1 MMLLDINNGRSLNE
15 AMARRGSILVLVLGI
30 LAMMAVLA
38 AVYMAIGVGDQRSA
52 KALETRQE
60 QQAVAP
66 VVGQYIAGVIGKDRM
81 ARVWRAGSNDSGVIS
96 QAYRET
102 TDFPYTDY
110 TRLSI
115 PELTG
120 IVPSQRDIYRFNPE
134 GTHPVQWPGMPLF
147 NPDPRVGDDPY
158 LASTEPTFLGAPGER
173 EEPVDPRL
181 WWLDNRDWAQISNL
195 APDGLPVNL
204 FAIRNNINADRGIL
218 NPEEMSYWLSLIKR
232 RNSGSGSSQLRA
244 TDATSGE
251 THIPGFFMNP
261 IEMRN
266 RPYFWTMNQRNL
278 FFPIGQGF
286 TMYDPSGSTV
296 AGWGSPYYPDYQYAD
311 ADGDS
316 FADSRWFELKDSTI
330 LGREINLLS
339 NSGDYRMFFAAR
351 VIDLSALVNV
361 NTASDGSVAPTSQ
374 TPLGATPAEVDI
386 RRLLTM
392 EDAASSYLSNVDN
405 RSGMALSYS
414 SISRPMNAGGPN
426 VDDPASDYSF
436 YAWAEPEP
444 ETRDPVLGVSNAA
457 WVGWFGYDALHRS
470 FGVPADLWSSS
481 PSSTLPT
488 DVRGVVLPDLASYD
502 AGFDLFPV
510 SPFEF
515 TYALESQG
523 ENFLTLTDMDRRALT
538 RSQRYLEVGIM
549 NPIEP
554 DDRPFGQ
561 DTQSLRFGTELFGLA
576 DLSEL
581 LTYRGLNDPAS
592 TSRLESAIDGRYE
605 DGLTDPLL
613 TTRRFGPMRANRAL
627 AYERYGHDDTIRG
640 SEFGLSTGPDG
651 IVDADALALM
661 ALSPRLRMTTLSGG
675 ADLTGVSPLTGP
687 TSQFGSRLQ
696 AQESKR
702 LFKDVAQSVLSS
714 FGVYRRAL
722 APYSNID
729 SSWDLPGTANYEQ
742 YRTLFYGYGGPEL
755 ALRASA
761 HLAVNLRD
769 QYDEDRVPTVAT
781 IALTN
786 PSGIAFFDTPPT
798 NPEDAS
804 ITNDQRRLWPGWV
817 MGNQL
822 SLSESDA
829 NNQGVGQIEADFV
842 NVYGI
847 EPQPFIVEAM
857 SINVYTDAPRISSLP
872 SGEPNGDVDYN
883 PASCTNP
890 PPGGV
895 ESRNVEI
902 TIGGRLKSSDWTA
915 GKTLWEAN
923 ADFVM
928 QVFAVKLHNPFNVP
942 IVLGRGAAGPLQNC
956 EPSIDTGPMAFDYY
970 IEFGGRHFKLAQY
983 IPPNPL
989 DTDPRYRLAPVTINP
1004 GSSRVFYVLAQEDE
1018 EALAAR
1024 WERYVNAYG
1033 GIGQTVR
1040 FTDIQDWLET
1050 QFEMT
1055 ELSGADNPVWIRR
1068 FNPETGLINNLTGPC
1083 DTDPDD
1089 ISDIPNRRMTFDDLW
1104 EYPPD
1109 RDGNGDGRPDFEY
1122 PSADSNSSY
1131 APREPD
1137 WRVVRLWRKVTTG
1150 LNETR
1155 WDTASQTQLTDNW
1168 IENDQLMDRL
1178 REPNPT
1184 VFQAPDGVNQPNSSV
1199 RIGQLDSRATYAGG
1213 YDVGNLRGTRV
1224 AGTIGC
1230 EQTLNIAPNGFRNDN
1245 TGWTIAMHSLI
1256 RRQGFDEDWSARLT
1270 PGDMDGRLKRG
1281 VLPIWCLEAISNV
1294 DTGDLGRLQNETE
1307 SEPDNRHPS
1316 GSLNESDFVFSRP
1329 WIFRKFRQFMNETR
1343 AVEDTFNKAP
1353 SEWDGPSRLENLL
1366 DDELYGKVFAPSAPR
1381 PRGVGYLF
1389 PELHVR
1395 NDKFEVDPGGT
1406 VDPIDVSRVT
1416 DILAP
1421 MGIGPEY
1428 DPLGDPGNDGG
1439 VDDDND
1445 ITLPGRYLTLSEAFA
1460 LALGYD
1466 TLDLEDS
1473 NSDGIAEGDG
1483 NPDDTIYNR
1492 YVYFDPDKRLWS
1504 DRPGQPATGGFEYAF
1519 DRCQVWL
1526 DKFVP
1531 FVDTNVDGFFD
1542 PTLDVRLGE
1551 GVTPA
1556 MKLLDS
1562 VQTLTDADANTVAGR
1577 ALPGRININTASLAT
1592 MRTIGMLS
1600 PSIAWDPF
1608 GVPENWAWRMA
1619 NQYGGVAPDPSG
1631 FDSQPYADWARTEL
1645 GLPDLSLMDSAATI
1659 TSYRDRLRQ
1668 IEFRSSSMPPK
1679 VDPFSGG
1686 DANWYTGFLP
1696 NDGLAPPFP
1705 NLGEQLSSA
1714 LQELAFENHRNDFGR
1729 QMLTGISGLREVP
1742 GFSSPGEL
1750 IAARFR
1756 SNLDD
1761 VFDSRQMPFTGA
1773 EIAPNQLDY
1782 LGHDTRQAN
1791 PVELKTFESSTGPA
1805 QFRTLLESRLYADFD
1820 PFTNST
1826 YDSNKV
1832 YFGDEVG
1839 NDYDEQLVLTS
1850 QLMNLVTTRS
1860 DLFAVWFI
1868 VRGYTEADVSNLR
1881 GDVNSIGDPS
1891 ADPMLPSLEKRYL
1904 MIVDRSKVGTWID
1917 RNGDGIEQG
1926 ESEIV
1931 SEPEIVLLRE
1941 IPM

>member
-1 MMLLDINNGRSLNE
+1 MLLDIENMRSVTG
-15 AMARRGSILVLVLGI
+15 AKSRRGSILVLVLGI

-66 VVGQYIAGVIGKDRM
+66 VVGQYIAGVLGKDRM

-120 IVPSQRDIYRFNPE
+120 IAPSLRDIYRFNPE

-147 NPDPRVGDDPY
+147 NPDPRVADDPY
-158 LASTEPTFLGAPGER
+158 LASTEPTFLGSPGER

-204 FAIRNNINADRGIL
+204 FVIRNNINAPRGIQ
-218 NPEEMSYWLSLIKR
+218 NQNEMSYWLSLIKQVPQP
-232 RNSGSGSSQLRA
+232 GGGFMFRA
-244 TDATSGE
+244 TDALSGE
-251 THIPGFFMNP
+251 THIPGLTLNP
-261 IEMRN
+261 VEMRN
-266 RPYFWTMNQRNL
+266 RPYFWTMNQRNM

-286 TMYDPSGSTV
+286 TMLDPSGSAAV
-296 AGWGSPYYPDYQYAD
+296 GWGSPYYPDYQYAD
-311 ADGDS
+311 ADGDG
-316 FADSRWFELKDSTI
+316 FADSRWFELTDSTI

-361 NTASDGSVAPTSQ
+361 NTASDSSVAPTSK

-392 EDAASSYLSNVDN
+392 EDAALSYLSNVDN

-414 SISRPMNAGGPN
+414 SIPRPLNAGGIN
-426 VDDPASDYSF
+426 VEDPGSDYSLYGWF
-436 YAWAEPEP
+436 EPV
-444 ETRDPVLGVSNAA
+444 TIDPALGVSNAA

-481 PSSTLPT
+481 PTSILPT
-488 DVRGVVLPDLASYD
+488 DVRGVVLPDLADYD
-502 AGFDLFPV
+502 AGFDLLPI

-515 TYALESQG
+515 TYALASEG

-538 RSQRYLEVGIM
+538 RAERYLEVGIM
-549 NPIEP
+549 NPIKP
-554 DDRPFGQ
+554 DDRPVGQ
-561 DTQSLRFGTELFGLA
+561 DTQPTRFGTELFGLA

-605 DGLTDPLL
+605 DGLTDSLR
-613 TTRRFGPMRANRAL
+613 TTRRFGPLRSNRDL
-627 AYERYGHDDTIRG
+627 EYERHGHDDTSRTA
-640 SEFGLSTGPDG
+640 EFGLPTGPDG
-651 IVDADALALM
+651 VVDADALALM
-661 ALSPRLRMTTLSGG
+661 ALSPRLRLTTLSGG
-675 ADLTGVSPLTGP
+675 ADLTGVSPLSGS
-687 TSQFGSRLQ
+687 TSRFGSRLQ

-702 LFKDVAQSVLSS
+702 LFKDVAQNVISS
-714 FGVYRRAL
+714 FGIYRRAL
-722 APYSNID
+722 APFSNID
-729 SSWDLPGTANYEQ
+729 SSWDLPGTANFER

-755 ALRASA
+755 ALRAAA
-761 HLAVNLRD
+761 HLAVNLKD
-769 QYDEDRVPTVAT
+769 QYDEDRNSTVAT

-786 PSGIAFFDTPPT
+786 PSGVAFFDTPP
-798 NPEDAS
+798 PDSA
-804 ITNDQRRLWPGWV
+804 ITPDQRRLWPGWV
-817 MGNQL
+817 NGNRF
-822 SLSESDA
+822 SLTQSDA
-829 NNQGVGQIEADFV
+829 NNQGAGQIEADFI

-857 SINVYTDAPRISSLP
+857 SINVYTDAPRVSSLP
-872 SGEPNGDVDYN
+872 PGEPNGDVDYN
-883 PASCTNP
+883 PASCQSP
-890 PPGGV
+890 PPGGIEARDV
-895 ESRNVEI
+895 QI
-902 TIGGRLKSSDWTA
+902 TIGGRLKSTDWNSDWTL

-923 ADFVM
+923 SDFVM

-942 IVLGRGAAGPLQNC
+942 IVLGRGAAGPRQDC
-956 EPSIDTGPMAFDYY
+956 DPSIDTGPMAFDYY

-983 IPPNPL
+983 IPPNSL
-989 DTDPRYRLAPVTINP
+989 DADPRYRLAPVTINP

-1033 GIGQTVR
+1033 GAGQTVR
-1040 FTDIQDWLET
+1040 FSDIQDWLET

-1055 ELSGADNPVWIRR
+1055 ELAGADNPVWIRR
-1068 FNPETGLINNLTGPC
+1068 FNPETGLLHNLANMC
-1083 DTDPDD
+1083 DADPDD
-1089 ISDIPNRRMTFDDLW
+1089 LSDLPVQSPRLTFDDLW
-1104 EYPPD
+1104 EFPPA
-1109 RDGNGDGRPDFEY
+1109 RDGNGDGRPDFVY

-1131 APREPD
+1131 PPRDPD
-1137 WRVVRLWRKVTTG
+1137 WRVVRLWRKITTG
-1150 LNETR
+1150 VDETQ
-1155 WDTASQTQLTDNW
+1155 WDTATPEQNTDNW

-1184 VFQAPDGVNQPNSSV
+1184 AFTPPDGVTQPVSSV
-1199 RIGQLDSRATYAGG
+1199 RIGHLDSRATYSGG
-1213 YDVGNLRGTRV
+1213 YDVGNLGGTRV

-1230 EQTLNIAPNGFRNDN
+1230 QQTLDIAPNGFRNDN

-1256 RRQGFDEDWSARLT
+1256 RRRGFDENSSARVT
-1270 PGDMDGRLKRG
+1270 PRDMDGPLKRG
-1281 VLPIWCLEAISNV
+1281 VLPIWCLEALSST
-1294 DTGDLGRLQNETE
+1294 DTGNLGRLQNVTETD
-1307 SEPDNRHPS
+1307 PDNRHPS

-1329 WIFRKFRQFMNETR
+1329 WVFRKFHQFMNENR
-1343 AVEDTFNKAP
+1343 PVEDTFNKAP
-1353 SEWDGPSRLENLL
+1353 SEWDGPDRFENLL
-1366 DDELYGKVFAPSAPR
+1366 DDELYGKAFAPGTTR
-1381 PRGVGYLF
+1381 PIGVEYLF

-1406 VDPIDVSRVT
+1406 ADPIDVSRVT
-1416 DILAP
+1416 DILVP

-1445 ITLPGRYLTLSEAFA
+1445 ITLPGRYLTLSEALA

-1466 TLDLEDS
+1466 MLDLEDT

-1483 NPDDTIYNR
+1483 NLDDTIYNR
-1492 YVYFDPDKRLWS
+1492 YVYFDPNKRLWS
-1504 DRPGQPATGGFEYAF
+1504 DRPGQPATGDDEYVF
-1519 DRCQVWL
+1519 DRCQIWL

-1531 FVDTNVDGFFD
+1531 FVDTNTDGLFD

-1577 ALPGRININTASLAT
+1577 AIPGRININTASLAT

-1608 GVPENWAWRMA
+1608 GVPENWAWRLA
-1619 NQYGGVAPDPSG
+1619 NQYGGVAPDPTG
-1631 FDSQPYADWARTEL
+1631 FDPQPYMDWARTQL
-1645 GLPDLSLMDSAATI
+1645 GLPDLALMDSASTI

-1668 IEFRSSSMPPK
+1668 IEFR
-1679 VDPFSGG
+1679 
-1686 DANWYTGFLP
+1686 
-1696 NDGLAPPFP
+1696 
-1705 NLGEQLSSA
+1705 LSSIPA
-1714 LQELAFENHRNDFGR
+1714 SLTGGGAGTQRDYGFVSEDDPLDPGDIYVVSPAEEMLAFENHRYDFGR
-1729 QMLTGISGLREVP
+1729 QMLTGIPGLREVP

-1761 VFDSRQMPFTGA
+1761 VFDARQMPFTSA
-1773 EIAPNQLDY
+1773 EIAPTQLDY
-1782 LGHDTRQAN
+1782 LGRDTFQAN
-1791 PVELKTFESSTGPA
+1791 PVELKTFESSSGPN

-1881 GDVNSIGDPS
+1881 GDINSIGDPG

-1917 RNGDGIEQG
+1917 RNGDGIEQE